1 MAAAFPIVP
10 VLIQALPEDILCLA
24 AYYVSHPKAVGD
36 ITAMAFMTEEYMVR
50 IHRAWHTVGYFV
62 KGRRE

>member
-10 VLIQALPEDILCLA
+10 VLIQALTEDILCLA
-24 AYYVSHPKAVGD
+24 VYYVRHPKAVSD
-36 ITAMAFMTEEYMVR
+36 ITAVAFMTEEHVVR